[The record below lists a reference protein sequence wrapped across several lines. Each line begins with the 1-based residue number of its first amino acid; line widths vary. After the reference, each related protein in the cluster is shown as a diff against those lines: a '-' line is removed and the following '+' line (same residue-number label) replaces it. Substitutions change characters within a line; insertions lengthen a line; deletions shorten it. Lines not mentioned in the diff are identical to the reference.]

1 MNYTLT
7 FIACHLIGII
17 GYQQTGEQTFL
28 YLNLATIAYALFQF
42 IKVTVLVLSPNW
54 EVELS
59 YAEHISY
66 NWKLLHNATQLFSIY
81 MFYAVGWSFVAGFS
95 ALYLLVTTTA
105 ILITITNVNLAD
117 TDGDDE

>member
-7 FIACHLIGII
+7 FIACHLGGII
-17 GYQQTGEQTFL
+17 AYQQTGDQTFL
-28 YLNLATIAYALFQF
+28 YLNLATMAYALFQF

-54 EVELS
+54 EVELA

-81 MFYAVGWSFVAGFS
+81 MFYTVGWSFVAGFS

>member
-28 YLNLATIAYALFQF
+28 YLNLATMAYALFQF

-81 MFYAVGWSFVAGFS
+81 MFYTVGWSFVAGFS
-95 ALYLLVTTTA
+95 ALYLLVTTTS